1 LKHFL
6 TISLTSF
13 VFSSAL
19 WIIWSYFILNFED
32 SPNWSGSFFYLPHA
46 ARVLCIVFFGW
57 RAIPALF
64 FAELWGPSFNI
75 LIPSSLIN
83 ILPSMVSVLSVPL
96 ALQTLNLFDFH
107 LGNTKESPLNKRNYK
122 HIALITLVSAIY
134 NSLLVNLAVNN
145 LSLSSSQV
153 GIDQVI
159 RFFIGDILG
168 TAVVLIILAFMLNP
182 IFRIKPS

>member
-1 LKHFL
+1 MKNFL
-6 TISLTSF
+6 TVSLTTY

-19 WIIWSYFILNFED
+19 WIIWSFFILNFEA
-32 SPNWSGSFFYLPHA
+32 SPNWLGSFFYLPHA
-46 ARVLCIVFFGW
+46 ARVLCVVYFGW

-64 FAELWGPSFNI
+64 LAELWGPNFDI
-75 LIPSSLIN
+75 LIPATLIN
-83 ILPSMVSVLSVPL
+83 IVPTILSILSVPL
-96 ALQTLNLFDFH
+96 ALQTLNMFDFH
-107 LGNTKESPLNKRNYK
+107 LGNTKASPLNKRNYK

-145 LSLSSSQV
+145 LSLSTTAV

-168 TAVVLIILAFMLNP
+168 TAIVLVTLAFMLNP
-182 IFRIKPS
+182 ILRTKS

>member
-1 LKHFL
+1 
-6 TISLTSF
+6 
-13 VFSSAL
+13 
-19 WIIWSYFILNFED
+19 
-32 SPNWSGSFFYLPHA
+32 
-46 ARVLCIVFFGW
+46 
-57 RAIPALF
+57 
-64 FAELWGPSFNI
+64 
-75 LIPSSLIN
+75 
-83 ILPSMVSVLSVPL
+83 MVSVLSVPL